1 MIYKFDKTKIEIK
14 RVRVKS
20 LNSVSGAINIIDET
34 ITHKEKTKKLECSN
48 VIARTFRTIYGITN
62 FHVPHECCIMTYE
75 GTVIALEKAVI
86 NERTYTGIDGSI
98 KEWTPMM
105 LGTFNKV
112 LELIDNGDDWYIDGT
127 YVYTFGTTVRDAI
140 DNGTELHSSMNF
152 KSVGCT
158 AIMLNYIGYND
169 VIATETRNC
178 LAYVANNGEYA
189 ISPPIWKSYGFVG
202 GLGVTEDG
210 VADNLETA
218 DEKRLVNLQFAII
231 AGINVTRI
239 YGYDSIEALQL
250 PKLMIQLRTVNLQSL
265 PQEVKET
272 FDMGM
277 TYTHAIAWILGLMK
291 RVPSFEDMMYMKRLL
306 KYLTST
312 GSSSR
317 VSVDVLMEPVKVPLM
332 TMDQAY
338 DNALIKKTGTFN

>member
-1 MIYKFDKTKIEIK
+1 MLYKFDKSKVQIQ

-20 LNSVSGAINIIDET
+20 LNSVSGAINIIDESN
-34 ITHKEKTKKLECSN
+34 THKEKTKKLECSN
-48 VIARTFRTIYGITN
+48 VIARTFRTIYGVTN
-62 FHVPHECCIMTYE
+62 FQVPHECCIMMYD
-75 GTVIALEKAVI
+75 GTVIALEKAII

-98 KEWTPMM
+98 KEWTPSM
-105 LGTFNKV
+105 LSTFEKV
-112 LELIDNGDDWYIDGT
+112 LNLIDNDDDWYIDGT

-140 DNGTELHSSMNF
+140 ENGDALHSEMNF

-169 VIATETRNC
+169 VVATESRNC

-218 DEKRLVNLQFAII
+218 DAKRLVNLQFAII

-250 PKLMIQLRTVNLQSL
+250 PKLMIQLKTVNLQSL

-277 TYTHAIAWILGLMK
+277 TYTHALAWTLGLMK

-317 VSVDVLMEPVKVPLM
+317 VSVDVLMEPVRVPLM

-338 DNALIKKTGTFN
+338 DNAATKKTGTFN